1 MNNRVSAD
9 AFKIKKVKG
18 HDLFFL
24 KAYLYQALDS
34 GFGLSEDYKI
44 GFDALGKEIEELD
57 FNDIKSIFQNVYFDI
72 EQTDFYYFEDK
83 MLAYLDY
90 LKGYNTSK
98 TDAYRKFPNLFTKIE
113 QVSFDQGGLIVFECY
128 GMQISELYTA
138 AGKHIEGPCHD
149 LDLLDKNRFLYRS
162 SESSLGFV
170 LDEYQLNAYPK
181 TLNTYEDCDM
191 PFCPNIGGR
200 DRLAIP
206 YYHLPAERIENFK
219 VPQNKMDVSNIL
231 DDLNTNWYTSP
242 ELHKFYWNDKDLALK
257 AVKKDM
263 LAYTL
268 LDSQL
273 KEDKEI
279 VLALVK
285 ENGIALEFT
294 SEPFK
299 ADKSIVLTAVTQ
311 NGYALEF
318 ASPELKADKEI
329 VMAAVTQED
338 FVIRFASEELK
349 TDSDIINST
358 KRDYKF

>member
-1 MNNRVSAD
+1 
-9 AFKIKKVKG
+9 
-18 HDLFFL
+18 
-24 KAYLYQALDS
+24 
-34 GFGLSEDYKI
+34 
-44 GFDALGKEIEELD
+44 
-57 FNDIKSIFQNVYFDI
+57 
-72 EQTDFYYFEDK
+72 

-90 LKGYNTSK
+90 LQGYNTIK
-98 TDAYRKFPNLFTKIE
+98 TNAYRKFPNLFTKIE
-113 QVSFDQGGLIVFECY
+113 QVSFDQGGLIIFECY
-128 GMQISELYTA
+128 GMQIFELYTA

-181 TLNTYEDCDM
+181 TINTYEDCDM
-191 PFCPNIGGR
+191 PFCPNIRRR

-231 DDLNTNWYTSP
+231 DDINTNWYTSP

-279 VLALVK
+279 VVALVK

-294 SEPFK
+294 SEAFK

-318 ASPELKADKEI
+318 ASTELKADKEI
-329 VMAAVTQED
+329 VMAAVKQED

-349 TDSDIINST
+349 TDSDIINSA